1 MCWTGVGGLVDQL
14 PTVWIARHSNLDG
27 RCCPPPP
34 AAAGPSGRSSDRA
47 TQLLEPGAA
56 AIGRRVDSTS
66 ARARRGR
73 SGGVPTLPS
82 VSPLVA
88 SRGNR
93 APGGHKGLSTLE
105 TRAGSPSHPIPSD
118 EESRG
123 RPICQK
129 PRKEERAQEKE
140 ATERA
145 FFFPKKT
152 PGNIPLPVAS
162 CHTPTRLRQI
172 APHAGRLRVSSRAE
186 QPSR

>member
-1 MCWTGVGGLVDQL
+1 VDQL

-105 TRAGSPSHPIPSD
+105 TRAGSPSHPIR
-118 EESRG
+118 RG
-123 RPICQK
+123 V
-129 PRKEERAQEKE
+129 EREADLSEAQERRKGPR
-140 ATERA
+140 ERGNRTCL
-145 FFFPKKT
+145 FFPKKT

>member
-1 MCWTGVGGLVDQL
+1 VCWTGVGGLVDQL

-105 TRAGSPSHPIPSD
+105 TRAGSPSHPIR
-118 EESRG
+118 RG
-123 RPICQK
+123 V
-129 PRKEERAQEKE
+129 EREADLSEAQERRKGPR
-140 ATERA
+140 ERGNRTCL
-145 FFFPKKT
+145 FFPKKT